1 MTVYLL
7 YVNDWE
13 TDQWI
18 EGIYS
23 TREKAE
29 EARKLVSPRFRSWV
43 VEEKVQ

>member
-7 YVNDWE
+7 YASDYE
-13 TDQWI
+13 SDWI

-29 EARKLVSPRFRSWV
+29 EARNLISKRFRSWV
-43 VEEKVQ
+43 QEEKVQ